1 MLDKATCNSYQTD
14 VMTLLGVQLYYLA
27 VRIVNC
33 AGAQREG
40 RVARCRVG
48 DKMVSRAGS
57 EERRLW
63 TCSGH

>member
-1 MLDKATCNSYQTD
+1 MLDKTACNSYQTD
-14 VMTLLGVQLYYLA
+14 VKTLGVLYYLA